1 MLIFEGELMISETEK
16 QEIESVFKEY
26 RLRQAACIEALK
38 IIQKRRGWVSDED
51 IKDISEFLEMTPDEL
66 DSVATF
72 YSLIFRREVG
82 RHIIFIC
89 DSASCWVMRY
99 EKILDHIKTK
109 LGMALGGT
117 SADGRFTLLPIAC
130 IGVCEQAPA
139 MIIDNKVYGFL
150 DENKIDDILSG
161 YE

>member
-1 MLIFEGELMISETEK
+1 MISETEK

-26 RLRQAACIEALK
+26 RFRQAACIEALK

-51 IKDISEFLEMTPDEL
+51 IKDVSEFLEMTPDEL

-82 RHIIFIC
+82 RHIILIC
-89 DSASCWVMRY
+89 DSASCWVMGY
-99 EKILDHIKTK
+99 EKILDHIKTRI
-109 LGMALGGT
+109 GAALGET
-117 SADGRFTLLPIAC
+117 SADGRFTLLPVAC

-139 MIIDNKVYGFL
+139 MIIDGEVYGFL
-150 DENKIDDILSG
+150 DEEKIDRILSS
-161 YE
+161 YK

>member
-1 MLIFEGELMISETEK
+1 MITEEEK

-26 RLRQAACIEALK
+26 RFKQSACIEALK
-38 IIQKRRGWVSDED
+38 MIQKRRGWVSDED
-51 IKDISEFLEMTPDEL
+51 IKDISGFLGMTPDEL

-89 DSASCWVMRY
+89 DSASCWVMGY
-99 EKILDHIKTK
+99 EKILDHIRTRI
-109 LGMALGGT
+109 GAAPGET
-117 SADGRFTLLPIAC
+117 SADGRFTLLPVAC

-139 MIIDNKVYGFL
+139 MIIDDEVYGFL
-150 DENKIDDILSG
+150 DEDKVDRILSG
-161 YE
+161 YK